1 MFNNNYNPIN
11 NSPYMMNNYNPQS
24 WYTPQSQNQTLI
36 RVTGMDG
43 ARAYQMSPNSVVS
56 LFDSDNDIMYIKSTD
71 GAGFPTIK
79 AFRFEAYEPT
89 QQPSQNDYVTRAEFN
104 ELKGMI
110 DNVKQFIP
118 TATKQS
124 NYEQSDANDE

>member
-1 MFNNNYNPIN
+1 MFNSNFNPIN
-11 NSPYMMNNYNPQS
+11 NSPYMMNNYNPQT
-24 WYTPQSQNQTLI
+24 WYTPTPNQSLI
-36 RVTGMDG
+36 RVTGIDG
-43 ARAYQMSPNSVVS
+43 AKAYQMNPNSVVP

-71 GAGFPTIK
+71 GAGFPTIE

-89 QQPSQNDYVTRAEFN
+89 QQPTQNDYVTRAEFN

-118 TATKQS
+118 THLKQP
-124 NYEQSDANDE
+124 NDGKPDANDE